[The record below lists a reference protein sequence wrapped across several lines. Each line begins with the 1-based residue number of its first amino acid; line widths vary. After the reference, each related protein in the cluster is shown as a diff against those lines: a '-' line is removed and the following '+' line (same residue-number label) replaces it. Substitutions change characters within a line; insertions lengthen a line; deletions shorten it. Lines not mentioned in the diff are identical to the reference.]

1 MNALRRWLYRG
12 TMSCVVCFLVWY
24 FLSEN
29 KHSEDKHSDN
39 CHSEDKHSIRIG
51 ILIPSTTK
59 YIDVPDLETLSLM
72 RNTLPSISVTME
84 TKYHYTVYIAIEADD
99 YLESVQDEIIKRFCF
114 TKIIIVAGG
123 STFTDAVNV
132 ITEVAYGDIMTY
144 FVRINDDTR
153 FISPNWTSTGIKT
166 LLGFI
171 PKNVGVVGPTFIHAN
186 KKKEDR
192 NPILTH
198 DMVHRT
204 HLDIFEFYYS
214 PVFDNCL
221 GDN

>member
-1 MNALRRWLYRG
+1 
-12 TMSCVVCFLVWY
+12 VWY
-24 FLSEN
+24 FHSEN

-39 CHSEDKHSIRIG
+39 CYSEDKHSISIG

-72 RNTLPSISVTME
+72 RNTLPSIYVSIE
-84 TKYHYTVYIAIEADD
+84 TKYHYTVCIAIEADD

-132 ITEVAYGDIMTY
+132 ITEVAYDDIMTY